1 MSVLMTAGEQAGE
14 GLVVL
19 TRDESLMQTLEAVAP
34 EHALSFL
41 TDEADLATH
50 LAGGHIG
57 VAILD
62 AASIRTPIA
71 ELTERMRK
79 QFPDLVLIVAGGHEH
94 QAAVSTLVTRG
105 TVYRFLHKP
114 VSAQRVKLFVEAAWR
129 RHDVEHATSGTFA
142 ALPPIAAPSEPT
154 VSRGTV
160 WAGGIA
166 VLVVLC
172 GGLWLALRS
181 GTSKPV
187 VSPTRTASPP
197 VSTPLSSRAQ
207 IEQLLTRA
215 DAALEQGA
223 LAPPA
228 PNNAADLYREALRHD
243 SANARAREGLER
255 VVDRLLNGAEQELL
269 AEQVDAAARLTDEA
283 RAIQPDNLRV
293 AFLTS
298 QLGKERERVLLAQAR
313 AAAASGDIR
322 HALAVLDS
330 AAPQS
335 RQSPLVATVR
345 RQIEEQQVD
354 ARVGDFLQQAQQRER
369 SGALIEPPQNNAR
382 FFIESAAALAPDE
395 PNVRKAEKDLGRRL
409 LTQARSDTQ
418 AGRPDDADRL
428 LEAAN
433 SVGAPTDDIAA
444 LRRDA
449 QNVRLAAK
457 ASSMARTTQLFNE
470 RLAQGKLVE
479 PTTDS
484 ASFYLARLVDA
495 DPTHPSTVLARDSL
509 ASRLLQEARGATERK
524 DVSAAEDLVSQAR
537 KIGGSAADVAS
548 AERAI
553 AAVRADAG
561 SAPDTLAASKL
572 ERIRYVAPI
581 YPETASAAGRSGT
594 VDLEFTVRADGS
606 VGDVAVMKGDP
617 PGVFDAAATDAVR
630 KWRFKPPMRD
640 GHTADQRVRLRMRF
654 AVQ

>member
-1 MSVLMTAGEQAGE
+1 MSVLLTEGEQAGE

-19 TRDESLMQTLEAVAP
+19 TRDELLTQTLEAVAP

-62 AASIRTPIA
+62 AASTHTPIA
-71 ELTERMRK
+71 QLTERLRK
-79 QFPDLVLIVAGGHEH
+79 QFPDLVLIVAGGAEH
-94 QAAVSTLVTRG
+94 QAAVSAQVMRG
-105 TVYRFLHKP
+105 IVYRFLHKP

-129 RHDVEHATSGTFA
+129 RHDVEHATTGTFA
-142 ALPPIAAPSEPT
+142 ALPPVAPPSEPT
-154 VSRGTV
+154 LSRNAV

-166 VLVVLC
+166 AFLVI
-172 GGLWLALRS
+172 GGTLWLAVR
-181 GTSKPV
+181 SKPTV
-187 VSPTRTASPP
+187 TPARSAAHASSVAPSPRVQT
-197 VSTPLSSRAQ
+197 
-207 IEQLLTRA
+207 EQLLSRA
-215 DAALEQGA
+215 DTAFEQGR

-243 SANARAREGLER
+243 SANAHAREGLER

-269 AEQVDAAARLTDEA
+269 GEQIEAATRLTDEA

-293 AFLTS
+293 AFLTA
-298 QLGKERERVLLAQAR
+298 QLAKERERVLLAQAR

-335 RQSPLVATVR
+335 AQSPLVATAR

-354 ARVGDFLQQAQQRER
+354 GRVTDFLQQAQQRVR
-369 SGALIEPPQNNAR
+369 SGALIEPAENNAR
-382 FFIESAAALAPDE
+382 FFIESAAALAPDQ
-395 PNVRKAEKDLGRRL
+395 PSVRKAEHDLGRRL
-409 LTQARSDTQ
+409 LAQARQDTQ
-418 AGRPDDADRL
+418 AGKPDDADRL

-433 SVGAPTDDIAA
+433 SVGVPSDEIAA
-444 LRRDA
+444 IRRDA

-457 ASSMARTTQLFNE
+457 ASSMARTTQLFND
-470 RLAQGKLVE
+470 RLAQGKLID
-479 PTTDS
+479 PPADS
-484 ASFYLARLVDA
+484 ASFYLARLVEA

-509 ASRLLQEARGATERK
+509 TSRLLQEARSASDRH
-524 DVSAAEDLVSQAR
+524 DLSAAQDWVSQAR
-537 KIGGSAADVAS
+537 KIGGATADVSSLERSIAS
-548 AERAI
+548 ARAGDGTPSEP
-553 AAVRADAG
+553 V
-561 SAPDTLAASKL
+561 SLNKL
-572 ERIRYVAPI
+572 ERVRYVAPV
-581 YPETASAAGRSGT
+581 YPEAASSGGRTGN

-606 VGDVAVMKGDP
+606 VADVVVTRADP
-617 PGVFDAAATDAVR
+617 PKVFDSAATEAVR

-640 GHTADQRVRLRMRF
+640 GHAVDQRAKVHMRF